1 MVIRRKGLGTRPKG
15 AGAKEV
21 VAVPGTRQVVVAGT
35 AARLIFGSTLQEKG
49 DKYHKWTD
57 VALKLS
63 INTDFWL
70 YTTGIFFTLLLA
82 YMLYC
87 ALVHIR
93 WPLLSAYIVICSE
106 CKLQHILLALPVMD
120 IVYRTRRTMERE
132 EMEAA
137 QGLQEL
143 GEGIVYTEVRGLPA
157 PTAHPRAAAQPVMD
171 QLPRRIDGMHP
182 RVAREEAMMQG
193 WFTGHSLHIA
203 PTQVPERLVPTYHA
217 AGSLCLLKKGI
228 EFCKKKIN
236 KLSCKNNQ
244 DVVLRITRE

>member
-1 MVIRRKGLGTRPKG
+1 
-15 AGAKEV
+15 
-21 VAVPGTRQVVVAGT
+21 
-35 AARLIFGSTLQEKG
+35 
-49 DKYHKWTD
+49 
-57 VALKLS
+57 
-63 INTDFWL
+63 
-70 YTTGIFFTLLLA
+70 
-82 YMLYC
+82 
-87 ALVHIR
+87 
-93 WPLLSAYIVICSE
+93 
-106 CKLQHILLALPVMD
+106 
-120 IVYRTRRTMERE
+120 
-132 EMEAA
+132 MEAA

-193 WFTGHSLHIA
+193 WFIGHSLHIA

>member
-1 MVIRRKGLGTRPKG
+1 
-15 AGAKEV
+15 
-21 VAVPGTRQVVVAGT
+21 
-35 AARLIFGSTLQEKG
+35 
-49 DKYHKWTD
+49 
-57 VALKLS
+57 
-63 INTDFWL
+63 
-70 YTTGIFFTLLLA
+70 
-82 YMLYC
+82 
-87 ALVHIR
+87 
-93 WPLLSAYIVICSE
+93 
-106 CKLQHILLALPVMD
+106 MD

-132 EMEAA
+132 EMEAT

-143 GEGIVYTEVRGLPA
+143 GEGIVHTEVRGLPA
-157 PTAHPRAAAQPVMD
+157 PTSHPRAAAQPVMD

-236 KLSCKNNQ
+236 KLSCKNNE